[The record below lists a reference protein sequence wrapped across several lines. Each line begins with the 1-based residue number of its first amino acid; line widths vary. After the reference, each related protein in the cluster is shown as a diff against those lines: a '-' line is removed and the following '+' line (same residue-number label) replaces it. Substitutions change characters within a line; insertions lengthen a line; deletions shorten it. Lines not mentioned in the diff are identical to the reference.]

1 MSKCRQDFVTNSSSS
16 SFIITNNSNEH
27 LTSREVIMKLF
38 EKILEDAE
46 GRFELA
52 PGESISYECG
62 DHDDDGA
69 FENFIHN
76 EFGGW
81 FPSSLYESCDVN
93 IEFKES
99 HH

>member
-1 MSKCRQDFVTNSSSS
+1 MKTREDFVTNSSSS
-16 SFIITNNSNEH
+16 SFIITNKSNEY
-27 LTSREVIMKLF
+27 LTSREVVEKLF
-38 EKILEDAE
+38 EKILKDAE

-76 EFGGW
+76 EF
-81 FPSSLYESCDVN
+81 SSWWHSDLYESDGIT
-93 IEFKES
+93 IEFGES